1 MKNILI
7 IGASSGIGRQT
18 ALQASEAGYKV
29 YGTYFKNGNE
39 IPPNIHSCFLDA
51 QNPVFEDGFLPEVL
65 DGFMYCPGSIQ
76 LKPFHRISAE
86 SFTAD
91 FELNVASGI
100 RVLQW
105 VLPLLK
111 KSEAASVLFFS
122 TVAVQSGFS
131 FHAQVSASK
140 GALEGLTRALAV
152 ELAPK
157 IRVNCIAPSITQTP
171 LAAQLLSTPEKIE
184 NNAQRHVLKRVG
196 VAGDIANMAVFLLSD
211 SSSWVTGQI
220 MHVDGG
226 MGMAK

>member
-18 ALQASEAGYKV
+18 ALQASEAGYNV

-65 DGFMYCPGSIQ
+65 DGFVYCPGSIQ

-140 GALEGLTRALAV
+140 GALEGLTL
-152 ELAPK
+152 
-157 IRVNCIAPSITQTP
+157 CSSDP
-171 LAAQLLSTPEKIE
+171 LCADHTPENDGATLHGACCHACLFAPE
-184 NNAQRHVLKRVG
+184 TSCERGNRYLDRTVLVETVRR
-196 VAGDIANMAVFLLSD
+196 ANIGLFE
-211 SSSWVTGQI
+211 
-220 MHVDGG
+220 
-226 MGMAK
+226 K